1 MRSETQFAP
10 DTHANRYYKSLCMC
24 DFPMHSRIRG
34 ICAICGGFI
43 PHWRQ
48 FEMVEQERME
58 RGGAIVFLFFL
69 FLIFAV
75 IIAID
80 WVAPQLI
87 DGAINQIGR

>member
-1 MRSETQFAP
+1 M
-10 DTHANRYYKSLCMC
+10 DLHKHAKRYYKSLCVC
-24 DFPMHSRIRG
+24 PYPMRSKFSHDL
-34 ICAICGGFI
+34 CAHCGGII
-43 PHWRQ
+43 PRWRR
-48 FEMVEQERME
+48 FEMEEQERME